1 MSILRR
7 IPALLSLLLLG
18 AHFLRFG
25 HLVAV
30 GLCLALILPLFLRSA
45 GARRLVRG
53 ALALGALLWVWVLVQ
68 DVQIRLAEGAPWVR
82 LLCILGAV
90 ALFTGGSSWLLQ
102 AGPAE
107 EAQSA

>member
-68 DVQIRLAEGAPWVR
+68 DAQVRLAEGAPWVR
-82 LLCILGAV
+82 LVCILGAV
-90 ALFTGGSSWLLQ
+90 ALFTGGSSWLLRVEPGESRHR
-102 AGPAE
+102 A
-107 EAQSA
+107 